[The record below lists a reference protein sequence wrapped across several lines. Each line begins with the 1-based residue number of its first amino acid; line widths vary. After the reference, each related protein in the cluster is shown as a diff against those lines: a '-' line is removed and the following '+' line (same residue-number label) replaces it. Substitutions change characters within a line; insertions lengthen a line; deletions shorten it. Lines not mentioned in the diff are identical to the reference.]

1 MTDRNRNKLPT
12 NLPQLQNLIK
22 RDSES
27 YKDEFLQQYRHY
39 QSNLQLF
46 QLKPS
51 AFSKTLE
58 ELLIFLAQ
66 VSHCYPGD
74 LSEFPQQL
82 RDLLHRHATALDPT
96 MRLSMVKSLILLRNK
111 GLIPA
116 TSILELFFELFRCQD
131 KLLRK
136 TLYKYIVTDIKN
148 VNSKRKNM
156 QLNSTLQSFM
166 YTMLTDKSPVAAK
179 MSLDVMIELYKKNV
193 WNDAK
198 TVNVITTACFSK
210 YAKILVAAVKFFLG
224 RDELDQKAESDSDDD
239 DDDKTSKKTAREL
252 SLAYRVGKKTKNR
265 ERKLK
270 RALAVLKKQGGKK
283 KKAEVFNFSAM
294 HLIHDPQEFSE
305 RLFKKLE
312 SSNERFEVKLLMMD
326 LISRLIGIHQLF
338 LFNFYPFL
346 KRFLQ
351 PHQREVTKLL
361 LFVAQASHE
370 LVPPDV
376 IEEVLLTISNNFITE
391 RNSRE
396 VMAVGLNSVREV
408 CARCPL
414 AIGEDLLGDLVQYK
428 SHRDKTV
435 MMAARALIQ
444 VYRQHNPALLH
455 KKDRGRPTDAKNEH
469 TALKYGER
477 NTKDYI
483 PGAEA
488 LEEMEDDA
496 ADKPQDGDDWQS
508 CSEGEEDGDS
518 DGEWVTVQHSSDE
531 EQQEE
536 LTKLVPADPA
546 ERKRKAQDIS
556 ANRILSQED
565 FAKINQLQASKQVQ
579 HTSTKG
585 KKRKS
590 LEVETER
597 RGELPNLA
605 DIENVHKRRAHDKE
619 SRLATVLAGREDR
632 GKYAH
637 GREKMNPDASTTNKQ
652 KKKSKPF
659 MMVKHK
665 MQRKVKRS
673 FKDKQIA
680 LRNSLLKRQRM
691 SKKF

>member
-1 MTDRNRNKLPT
+1 
-12 NLPQLQNLIK
+12 
-22 RDSES
+22 
-27 YKDEFLQQYRHY
+27 
-39 QSNLQLF
+39 
-46 QLKPS
+46 
-51 AFSKTLE
+51 
-58 ELLIFLAQ
+58 
-66 VSHCYPGD
+66 
-74 LSEFPQQL
+74 
-82 RDLLHRHATALDPT
+82 

-224 RDELDQKAESDSDDD
+224 RDELEQQAESDSDDD

-376 IEEVLLTISNNFITE
+376 IEEVLVTISNNFITE

-455 KKDRGRPTDAKNEH
+455 KKDRGRPTDAKTEH
-469 TALKYGER
+469 TVLKYGER

-536 LTKLVPADPA
+536 LTKLVPVDPA

-590 LEVETER
+590 MEVETEK